1 MDLLLSTNFLHNLV
15 TTFGSQTFWI
25 KALELI
31 LSLSILVFIHELGHY
46 MWARIFGI
54 KVNKFY
60 LFFNPSL
67 TLWKWKPK
75 NHKHAF
81 MVRASNAK
89 ITDEEGNE
97 YEDEDEKEDAKLP
110 SNYKATWRDTE
121 YGLGWLPLGGY
132 CAIDGMVDET
142 QSAEK
147 LKRPVKDFEFRSK
160 PAWKRL
166 MVMIGGVL
174 NNFLLALVIYAGI
187 VLAYGEEFIP
197 MQNATSGYEF
207 SPSAHKIGFV
217 DGDIP
222 LSADGKRLEFL
233 DG

>member
-75 NHKHAF
+75 TT
-81 MVRASNAK
+81 S
-89 ITDEEGNE
+89 T
-97 YEDEDEKEDAKLP
+97 P
-110 SNYKATWRDTE
+110 SW
-121 YGLGWLPLGGY
+121 
-132 CAIDGMVDET
+132 
-142 QSAEK
+142 
-147 LKRPVKDFEFRSK
+147 
-160 PAWKRL
+160 
-166 MVMIGGVL
+166 
-174 NNFLLALVIYAGI
+174 
-187 VLAYGEEFIP
+187 
-197 MQNATSGYEF
+197 
-207 SPSAHKIGFV
+207 
-217 DGDIP
+217 
-222 LSADGKRLEFL
+222 
-233 DG
+233 